1 MFPIIKDNKSTW
13 PWVTPKLLLTCLQ
26 AWRGHEYFMKSRI
39 ILAICSI
46 QKKKIILTF
55 NFQIHFTFRQITNFS
70 FKSSDFTIFSIL
82 ISRFNL
88 KMIPVLH
95 EFHSL
100 NLMKPQQSCNYTRDF
115 SRQITNFS
123 FKFSDFTIFSISN
136 FQIHF
141 ENDPGAALVSFAQPN
156 EATAAMQLYARFFW
170 SNHKF
175 QF

>member
-1 MFPIIKDNKSTW
+1 
-13 PWVTPKLLLTCLQ
+13 
-26 AWRGHEYFMKSRI
+26 
-39 ILAICSI
+39 
-46 QKKKIILTF
+46 
-55 NFQIHFTFRQITNFS
+55 
-70 FKSSDFTIFSIL
+70 
-82 ISRFNL
+82 
-88 KMIPVLH
+88 MIPVLH

-156 EATAAMQLYARFFW
+156 EATAAMNSPDAVFGNRFIKMFYNYQGQAPVRERLGAITATANIGAGD
-170 SNHKF
+170 STVKERISAEGSTLTKTIGMKL
-175 QF
+175 

>member
-1 MFPIIKDNKSTW
+1 MTLSNPQVASNLPPSLERPWIFHEKSDNIGNLFNS
-13 PWVTPKLLLTCLQ
+13 
-26 AWRGHEYFMKSRI
+26 
-39 ILAICSI
+39 
-46 QKKKIILTF
+46 KKKIILTF